1 MTMNVQN
8 ANLVVV
14 AILSITTV
22 FAETKVEDVSVTEF
36 QALVAQNNGIILDV
50 RTPDEVAQ
58 GHIAGASILNIYDED
73 FERKLNLMQ
82 KNKPVYVY
90 CRSGG
95 RSSRAAQIMG
105 ENGFS
110 EVYNLEGGMGAW
122 NRANLPTLKPHAESV
137 KKAPGISLAD
147 FKKELRNNDRVL
159 TDFQTE
165 WCAPCKQ
172 MAPIID
178 ELEDEVSD
186 RARILR
192 IDVDAS
198 PELAKA
204 YTIEGVP
211 VFILFEN
218 GKETWRHSGVI
229 SKEALE
235 AKL

>member
-1 MTMNVQN
+1 MNVRN
-8 ANLVVV
+8 AKLVVA
-14 AILSITTV
+14 AILSIATAI
-22 FAETKVEDVSVTEF
+22 AETKIEDVSVTEF
-36 QALVAQNNGIILDV
+36 QELVAQNNGIILDV
-50 RTPDEVAQ
+50 RTPDEIAQ
-58 GHIAGASILNIYDED
+58 GHISGASMLNIYDED

-82 KNKPVYVY
+82 KDKPIYVY

-122 NRANLPTLKPHAESV
+122 NRANLPTIIPDGGSV

-147 FKKELRNNDRVL
+147 FKKQLRNNDRVL
-159 TDFQTE
+159 VDFQTE

-172 MAPIID
+172 MVPIID
-178 ELEDEVSD
+178 ALEDELSD

-192 IDVDAS
+192 IDIDAS
-198 PELAKA
+198 PELAEA
-204 YTIEGVP
+204 YAIEGVP
-211 VFILFEN
+211 VFILFEK
-218 GKETWRHSGVI
+218 GQETWRHSGAI
-229 SKEALE
+229 AREALE

>member
-1 MTMNVQN
+1 MNVRI
-8 ANLVVV
+8 ANSIV
-14 AILSITTV
+14 AVLIGASAA
-22 FAETKVEDVSVTEF
+22 FAETKIEDVSVSEF
-36 QALVAQNNGIILDV
+36 RELIGQENGIILDV
-50 RTPDEVAQ
+50 RTPEEVAQ

-73 FERKLNLMQ
+73 FVRKLNLMQ
-82 KNKPVYVY
+82 KDKPVYVY

-105 ENGFS
+105 ENGFG

-122 NRANLPTLKPHAESV
+122 NRANLPTVKPDTSSV
-137 KKAPGISLAD
+137 KRAPSISLSD
-147 FKKELRNNDRVL
+147 FKEQLRSHDRVL
-159 TDFQTE
+159 VDFQTE

-178 ELEDEVSD
+178 ELEQELSN

-192 IDVDAS
+192 VDIDAS

-204 YTIEGVP
+204 YAIEGVP
-211 VFILFEN
+211 VFVLFEN
-218 GKETWRHSGVI
+218 GQETWRHSGI
-229 SKEALE
+229 IAKEALE